1 MRQREERFP
10 RKIQALAELP
20 GPVADAVLS
29 QQPAESIGLIIVI
42 PPGSYPVRRSIWG
55 FELPFGW
62 RRTPERTLVFG
73 PERFTLVEVV
83 GGEPAAPVTV
93 PLAALLELYHFQVL
107 LYSWLELRWSEA
119 GEVRAVRAEYNS
131 VGTSLLWQGLSA
143 IRDSFARR
151 PLDGPAIRPE
161 ELAEFPFKFRSYTLA
176 SLMDGEPLAGAVF
189 QPAIRPQGKR
199 WGRYISPN
207 RAIAL
212 TDRNLIL
219 IEDQR
224 HRLRWGDR
232 GDADYAVI
240 QRFFPLDRSLPAE
253 LVPGPAYDEL
263 VLRVEQGGAIHEARI
278 PLEAPQAQRVRA
290 LLHPQPT
297 TG

>member
-10 RKIQALAELP
+10 RKVQALDELP

-29 QQPAESIGLIIVI
+29 QQPAESIRLIIVI
-42 PPGSYPVRRSIWG
+42 PPGAYPVRRSIWG

-73 PERFTLVEVV
+73 PDRFTLVEVA

-131 VGTSLLWQGLSA
+131 VGTSLLWQGLST
-143 IRDSFARR
+143 IRDSFARQ
-151 PLDGPAIRPE
+151 PLRGPAVRPE
-161 ELAEFPFKFRSYTLA
+161 DLAGFPFKFRSYTHA

-189 QPAIRPQGKR
+189 QPAIRPEGKR
-199 WGRYISPN
+199 WGRYVAPN
-207 RAIAL
+207 RVIAL

-240 QRFFPLDRSLPAE
+240 QRFFPLDRLQSAE
-253 LVPGPAYDEL
+253 LVPDPAYDEL
-263 VLRVEQGGAIHEARI
+263 VLRFEQGGAIHEARI
-278 PLEAPQAQRVRA
+278 PLEAPQAARVRE
-290 LLHPQPT
+290 LLHGQPQA
-297 TG
+297 G